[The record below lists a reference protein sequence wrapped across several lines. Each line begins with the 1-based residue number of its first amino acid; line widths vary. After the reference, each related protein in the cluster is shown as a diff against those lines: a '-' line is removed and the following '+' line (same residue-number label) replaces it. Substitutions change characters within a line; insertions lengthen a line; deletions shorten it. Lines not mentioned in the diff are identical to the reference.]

1 MTRSGWIA
9 GVAAVFAVAALT
21 GSYWLTGIAAAL
33 ALAAL
38 TRRVWIKRI
47 AALTRRV
54 WITGF
59 VAVIALAA
67 LFLYI
72 GYIWGRTTEVPQ
84 STDFWK
90 TFGPP
95 IATFAAGLCTLAVG
109 GLAFFGVV
117 STNTETR
124 KQSDRNEE
132 LKRCWERF
140 IWLAGQTSG
149 AADTA
154 TAVFPPEVVSD
165 IVASLVTD
173 ARRLKDDTLVAA
185 LTKYQLLVVAQ
196 QFAETLEVAPPPQAD
211 QNSETDD

>member
-1 MTRSGWIA
+1 MTRAGWIA
-9 GVAAVFAVAALT
+9 GVAAVFALAAVT
-21 GSYWLTGIAAAL
+21 GNYWITGIAAVL

-38 TRRVWIKRI
+38 TRG
-47 AALTRRV
+47 V
-54 WITGF
+54 WITWIAAQTQRIWIARIIAVLS
-59 VAVIALAA
+59 VASLSV
-67 LFLYI
+67 FI
-72 GYIWGRTTEVPQ
+72 GYIWGRVTEVPE
-84 STDFWK
+84 TTEFWK
-90 TFGPP
+90 AVGPP
-95 IATFAAGLCTLAVG
+95 VATFASGLCALAVG

-124 KQSDRNEE
+124 KQSERNEE

-149 AADTA
+149 AGDTA

-196 QFAETLEVAPPPQAD
+196 QFAETLE
-211 QNSETDD
+211 